1 MNDHVAKPI
10 DPRELFEALRTW
22 IPPRV
27 NAPAATPHADAP
39 AVQVPPAAPI
49 TGPEVRVPQGIDGL
63 DTTLGLQRVL
73 GKVPR
78 YLSMLE
84 KYVAG
89 QRSVV
94 AELRR
99 AMAAGDRDTATRLA
113 HTTKGVSGNIG
124 ATAVQHLAGQLEQG
138 LNGGLA
144 MADLEPVLEAMA
156 KRLGPLLQAIERQLP
171 EAAPADPRAPLGVDK
186 AQLVRVTQHLRELL
200 QEMDSEAADW
210 WADNARLL
218 QSAFPAH
225 AQAIEAAVRDFEF
238 DRAIDQLDAA

>member
-1 MNDHVAKPI
+1 
-10 DPRELFEALRTW
+10 
-22 IPPRV
+22 
-27 NAPAATPHADAP
+27 
-39 AVQVPPAAPI
+39 
-49 TGPEVRVPQGIDGL
+49 
-63 DTTLGLQRVL
+63 
-73 GKVPR
+73 
-78 YLSMLE
+78 
-84 KYVAG
+84 
-89 QRSVV
+89 
-94 AELRR
+94 
-99 AMAAGDRDTATRLA
+99 
-113 HTTKGVSGNIG
+113 
-124 ATAVQHLAGQLEQG
+124 
-138 LNGGLA
+138 

-238 DRAIDQLDAA
+238 DRAIDQLDAAEAAMKEP